1 MTTANRPPPKVG
13 QTVEDPVHGYSVR
26 FLQIGSDTSQAQL
39 EFTAEPHATGPPAH
53 THPKSYE
60 RFEVL
65 SGAVML
71 KTGRDSRAV
80 ETGEKVSVA
89 PGTSHTWHNHTNRLA
104 VVRVE
109 MDPGLTFAAFLDE
122 WYELAREGR
131 LNRKGDLG
139 LLHTAVVF
147 YPHIE
152 NGLMGLPGIP
162 LGIQRPLMR
171 TLSWL
176 GKRLGVGS

>member
-1 MTTANRPPPKVG
+1 MTTANRPPPRVG
-13 QTVEDPVHGYSVR
+13 ETVEDPVHGYSVR
-26 FLQIGSDTSQAQL
+26 FLQIGSDTLAAEL
-39 EFTAEPHATGPPAH
+39 EFTAEPHASGPPAH
-53 THPKSYE
+53 THPKSHE

-65 SGAVML
+65 SGAVIL
-71 KTGRDSRAV
+71 KTGRNSRVV
-80 ETGEKVSVA
+80 ETGEKVTVP
-89 PGTSHTWHNHTNRLA
+89 PGASHTWHNHADQPAT
-104 VVRVE
+104 VRVE

-122 WYELAREGR
+122 WYELARDGR
-131 LNRKGDLG
+131 LNSKGDLG

-162 LGIQRPLMR
+162 LAIQLPLMR

-176 GKRLGVGS
+176 GKRLGVGN